1 MSAQLTTGTRSPS
14 RGPPGGVSPGVKG
27 GALGPAPAPVSSALH
42 SEPAA
47 VPGASMGTLRDP
59 SPDGDRRESLQSPRE
74 KPPADVG
81 EEVPKAPVGK
91 SPRRGLWGQPVPRRL
106 PCPVNRAEHRRP
118 RRAWTWP
125 RWTVPGAAMR
135 VRSSGLRVQPRRRPA
150 GTARL
155 AGPHGGTTQGTT
167 SAGDLWRPERVSV
180 RARAC
185 ACVCACECVCVCEC
199 ARVCADARECASTRV
214 CARACACECA
224 RVRVH
229 ARECASTHV
238 CMSVRVS
245 VRARV
250 CARARVCV

>member
-14 RGPPGGVSPGVKG
+14 RGRPGGVSPGVKG

-118 RRAWTWP
+118 RQGG
-125 RWTVPGAAMR
+125 VPGPGRGERCPGQPCGSAAR
-135 VRSSGLRVQPRRRPA
+135 GLGSSQGGGLLGQRGWQDLTAGRHRGRR
-150 GTARL
+150 ARE
-155 AGPHGGTTQGTT
+155 TC
-167 SAGDLWRPERVSV
+167 GDLSV
-180 RARAC
+180 
-185 ACVCACECVCVCEC
+185 
-199 ARVCADARECASTRV
+199 
-214 CARACACECA
+214 
-224 RVRVH
+224 
-229 ARECASTHV
+229 
-238 CMSVRVS
+238 
-245 VRARV
+245 
-250 CARARVCV
+250 